1 MTQKKSIPD
10 HGKQVG
16 MSGRDLAER
25 LAERGFQ
32 KTKEQATKT
41 STRKDRARHLVTGA
55 AGVIGF
61 ELVRQ
66 LLAAGDE
73 VVAVD
78 VFKKGGRADL
88 EALARE
94 HRGAIE
100 VVEADLARTDASPDA
115 NPLAKSG
122 GALKQRFDT
131 IWHFAAIVGVRYVM
145 DHPYETVSVN
155 MRSTLNVLDHALEH
169 GCDSFFFASSSEN
182 YASGADAGQ
191 VAVPTPENVTLSIAD
206 IELPRWSYAAS
217 KMCGESAVFGAAR
230 IGKFTPIVVRFHNV
244 YGPRMGPTHVIPE
257 MLARCK
263 AKTDPFPIYGAEQT
277 RSFLYIEDA
286 GRALMH
292 VLGAARQGQGGI
304 YNIGAP
310 LEIKIGE
317 LARIVFEV
325 TGHKPKLKLEPAP
338 AGSVQRRVPN
348 IAKIKKL
355 GFAPR
360 VDLLEGV
367 RTCWRG

>member
-1 MTQKKSIPD
+1 MSASAGKK
-10 HGKQVG
+10 
-16 MSGRDLAER
+16 
-25 LAERGFQ
+25 
-32 KTKEQATKT
+32 
-41 STRKDRARHLVTGA
+41 RARHLVTGA

-61 ELVRQ
+61 ELARQ
-66 LLAAGDE
+66 LLAAGDQ

-88 EALARE
+88 DELARKYA
-94 HRGAIE
+94 GALEIAE
-100 VVEADLARTDASPDA
+100 LDLAQGIAGDIGLP
-115 NPLAKSG
+115 KE
-122 GALKQRFDT
+122 RFDT
-131 IWHFAAIVGVRYVM
+131 IFHFAAIVGVRYVM

-155 MRSTLNVLDHALEH
+155 MRSTLNVLDHAIAH

-191 VAVPTPENVTLSIAD
+191 VDVPTPENVTLSIGD

-217 KMCGESAVFGAAR
+217 KMCGESAVFGAAPL
-230 IGKFTPIVVRFHNV
+230 GQFTPIVVRFHNV

-263 AKTDPFPIYGAEQT
+263 AKTDPFPIFGADQT

-292 VLGAARQGQGGI
+292 LLSAARAKKGGL
-304 YNIGAP
+304 YNVGAP
-310 LEIKIGE
+310 LETKIGD

-325 TGHKPKLKLEPAP
+325 TGHKPKLDLKPAP
-338 AGSVQRRVPN
+338 IGSVQRRVPN
-348 IAKIKKL
+348 IAKIAML
-355 GFAPR
+355 GFEPR
-360 VDLLEGV
+360 VSLLDGV
-367 RTCWRG
+367 RTCWES

>member
-1 MTQKKSIPD
+1 
-10 HGKQVG
+10 
-16 MSGRDLAER
+16 MSAR
-25 LAERGFQ
+25 
-32 KTKEQATKT
+32 T
-41 STRKDRARHLVTGA
+41 SEDRARHLVTGA

-66 LLAAGDE
+66 LLAAGDD

-78 VFKKGGRADL
+78 VFKKGGRTDL

-100 VVEADLARTDASPDA
+100 VLEVDLTKAD
-115 NPLAKSG
+115 PLPKR
-122 GALKQRFDT
+122 RFDT

-155 MRSTLNVLDHALEH
+155 MRSTLNVLDHALAH
-169 GCDSFFFASSSEN
+169 GCGSFFFASSSEN

-191 VAVPTPENVTLSIAD
+191 VEVPTPENVTLSIAD

-217 KMCGESAVFGAAR
+217 KTCGESAVFGAAR

-263 AKTDPFPIYGAEQT
+263 AKTDPFPIYGADQT

-292 VLGAARQGQGGI
+292 VLGAARQGKGGI
-304 YNIGAP
+304 YNVGAP
-310 LEIKIGE
+310 LETKIVD

-325 TGHKPKLKLEPAP
+325 TGHHPKLELKPAP
-338 AGSVQRRVPN
+338 IGSVQRRVPD
-348 IAKIKKL
+348 IAKIAKL
-355 GFAPR
+355 GFEPR
-360 VDLLEGV
+360 VALLDGV

>member
-1 MTQKKSIPD
+1 
-10 HGKQVG
+10 
-16 MSGRDLAER
+16 MSGSS
-25 LAERGFQ
+25 G
-32 KTKEQATKT
+32 KK
-41 STRKDRARHLVTGA
+41 RARHLVTGA

-78 VFKKGGRADL
+78 LFKKGGRADL
-88 EALARE
+88 EKLASEHSGALE
-94 HRGAIE
+94 ILE
-100 VVEADLARTDASPDA
+100 YDLARSDSLSRTGDRAQIDDRARRGSLPRE
-115 NPLAKSG
+115 
-122 GALKQRFDT
+122 RFDT
-131 IWHFAAIVGVRYVM
+131 IFHFAAIVGVRYVM

-155 MRSTLNVLDHALEH
+155 MRSTLSVLDHAVAH
-169 GCDSFFFASSSEN
+169 GCSSFFFASSSEN

-191 VAVPTPENVTLSIAD
+191 VEVPTPENVTLSIAD

-217 KMCGESAVFGAAR
+217 KICGESAVFGAAPL
-230 IGKFTPIVVRFHNV
+230 GNFTPVVVRFHNV

-263 AKTDPFPIYGAEQT
+263 AKTDPFPIFGAEQT

-286 GRALMH
+286 GRALMY
-292 VLGAARQGQGGI
+292 VLAAARAKKGGL

-310 LEIKIGE
+310 LETKIGD
-317 LARIVFEV
+317 LAKIVFEV
-325 TGHKPKLKLEPAP
+325 TGHKPKLDLKPAP
-338 AGSVQRRVPN
+338 KGSVQRRVPN
-348 IAKIKKL
+348 IAKIAKL

-360 VDLLEGV
+360 VSLLDGV
-367 RTCWRG
+367 RTCWRA

>member
-1 MTQKKSIPD
+1 
-10 HGKQVG
+10 
-16 MSGRDLAER
+16 MSAR
-25 LAERGFQ
+25 
-32 KTKEQATKT
+32 T
-41 STRKDRARHLVTGA
+41 SKDRARHLVTGA

-66 LLAAGDE
+66 LLDAGDE

-100 VVEADLARTDASPDA
+100 VLEADLTRQGTLP
-115 NPLAKSG
+115 KR
-122 GALKQRFDT
+122 RFDT
-131 IWHFAAIVGVRYVM
+131 VWHFAAIVGVRYVM

-169 GCDSFFFASSSEN
+169 GCGSFFFASSSEN

-191 VAVPTPENVTLSIAD
+191 VEVPTPENVTLSIAD

-230 IGKFTPIVVRFHNV
+230 IGKFTPVVVRFHNV

-292 VLGAARQGQGGI
+292 VLGAAREKNGGI

-310 LEIKIGE
+310 LEIKIGD

-348 IAKIKKL
+348 IAKIAKL
-355 GFAPR
+355 GFAPKVELR
-360 VDLLEGV
+360 DGV
-367 RTCWRG
+367 RACWRA

>member
-1 MTQKKSIPD
+1 
-10 HGKQVG
+10 
-16 MSGRDLAER
+16 MSAR
-25 LAERGFQ
+25 
-32 KTKEQATKT
+32 TPAT
-41 STRKDRARHLVTGA
+41 RARHLVTGA

-66 LLAAGDE
+66 LLAAGE
-73 VVAVD
+73 PVLAVD

-88 EALARE
+88 EELARE
-94 HRGAIE
+94 HSGGLEIL
-100 VVEADLARTDASPDA
+100 EADLARPASA
-115 NPLAKSG
+115 SNR
-122 GALKQRFDT
+122 ALPSERFDT
-131 IWHFAAIVGVRYVM
+131 VWHFAAIVGVRYVM

-191 VAVPTPENVTLSIAD
+191 VAVPTPEHVTLSIAD

-230 IGKFTPIVVRFHNV
+230 IGKFTPVVVRFHNV

-263 AKTDPFPIYGAEQT
+263 AKTDPFPIFGAEQT

-286 GRALMH
+286 GRALMC
-292 VLGAARQGQGGI
+292 VLRAAREKKGGL
-304 YNIGAP
+304 YNVGAP
-310 LEIKIGE
+310 LETKIVD
-317 LARIVFEV
+317 LARIVFDV

-338 AGSVQRRVPN
+338 AGSVQRRVPD
-348 IAKIKKL
+348 IAKIAKL
-355 GFAPR
+355 GFAPQVELR
-360 VDLLEGV
+360 EGV
-367 RTCWRG
+367 RVCWRN